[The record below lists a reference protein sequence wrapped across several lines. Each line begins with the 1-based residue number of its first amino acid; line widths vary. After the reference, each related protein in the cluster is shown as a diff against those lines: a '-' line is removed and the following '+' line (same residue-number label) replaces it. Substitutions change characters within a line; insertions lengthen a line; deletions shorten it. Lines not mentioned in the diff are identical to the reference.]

1 MTNLNEIA
9 AEVAARPEVSSASV
23 WKDRRVY
30 VNFVGYNSRFAG
42 DRNHKVYYDIKAGW
56 VEDGNKGTKS
66 SAYSD
71 SFAKFHDAYLAG

>member
-1 MTNLNEIA
+1 MTNLIEIA
-9 AEVAARPEVSSASV
+9 KEIEARPEVYSVNV

-30 VNFVGYNSRFAG
+30 VNFVGYNPRFAG

-66 SAYSD
+66 SAYS
-71 SFAKFHDAYLAG
+71 SSVAKFYNEVMA